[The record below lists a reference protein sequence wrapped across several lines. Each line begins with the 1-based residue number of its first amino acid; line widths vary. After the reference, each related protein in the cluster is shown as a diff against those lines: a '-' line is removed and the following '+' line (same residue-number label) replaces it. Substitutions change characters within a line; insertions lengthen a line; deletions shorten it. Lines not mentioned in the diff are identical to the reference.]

1 MAQDLTVQNQWLDQ
15 LKKMEPQ
22 FAVALP
28 RNVTPERFVR
38 ATKTAVMRDPDLLGC
53 DRKSLF
59 QAVMQSAESGLMPN
73 GRDAALVRFKGNVQ
87 FIPMIGGILKLMR
100 NTGEIASIVCE
111 IVGAN
116 DDFDYQLGDDP
127 YIMHKPNLDDRGDV
141 IAAYA
146 VISTKDGA
154 KYRDVMSRGEIEKVR
169 RTSRA
174 QNGPWNTWFEE
185 MAKKTVLRRLAKR
198 CPLSTDKLLDLA
210 GADDNMYDFSAAE
223 RPPSIT
229 ERMHAK
235 LEQASAPSDEPD
247 EAPQDADFE
256 DLPEDPPEPE
266 TATTEQPDAPSDD
279 GEISPVYKDAD
290 EALAELERA
299 LPNCKEVYDI
309 GTYLDGW
316 KLMVGASFEGDALLD
331 VIKRGSKL
339 CTTRK
344 LEIQKAQEKK

>member
-1 MAQDLTVQNQWLDQ
+1 MSQDLTIKNQWRDD

-28 RNVTPERFVR
+28 RNIPPERFVR
-38 ATKTAVMRDPDLLGC
+38 ATETAVMRDLELLKC

-73 GRDAALVRFKGNVQ
+73 GRDAALVRFKGQVQ

-116 DDFDYQLGDDP
+116 DEFDYQLGDDP
-127 YIMHKPNLDDRGDV
+127 YITHKPNLDDRGDV

-198 CPLSTDKLLDLA
+198 CPLSTDKLLDLSS
-210 GADDNMYDFSAAE
+210 ADDNMYDFSAAE
-223 RPPSIT
+223 RQPSISD
-229 ERMHAK
+229 RMQAK
-235 LEQASAPSDEPD
+235 LEQANEPEQEPED
-247 EAPQDADFE
+247 PPQDAEFE
-256 DLPEDPPEPE
+256 DLPEDQAEPE
-266 TATTEQPDAPSDD
+266 TATTEQPEAPEDDAV
-279 GEISPVYKDAD
+279 VYKDDA
-290 EALAELERA
+290 EAIAEIERA
-299 LPNCKEVYDI
+299 LKNCKEVDDI
-309 GTYLDGW
+309 KNYLDGW
-316 KLMVGASFEGDALLD
+316 KLMVGTSFEGDALVD
-331 VIKRGSKL
+331 VVKRGSKL